1 MIISAHQP
9 NYIPW
14 IGYFHKMAWVDKF
27 VLADDVQYSSQSYT
41 NRARIKTA
49 RGKLWLT
56 VPVLTKGLGFPL
68 IKDVRIDQ
76 SKNWQQKHWQSLQ
89 VNYSSSPYFGEYAPY
104 FEEIYQKEW
113 DFLVDLNIS
122 FLELIRGFL
131 GIQTPIFQNT
141 QLVLRATNPSERI
154 IDMVKAMGGSTYI
167 SGRGGSLNYLQE
179 DLFQEAGITLDFDEF
194 SHPTYSQQ
202 FEDFIPGL
210 SIIDLLFNE
219 GPDCRR
225 FFQQRDEAIEQ
236 V

>member
-41 NRARIKTA
+41 NRTRIKTA

-89 VNYSSSPYFGEYAPY
+89 VNYSASPY
-104 FEEIYQKEW
+104 FEEYAAYFEDIYRKDWEY
-113 DFLVDLNIS
+113 LVDLNIS
-122 FLELIRGFL
+122 FLELIRELL
-131 GIQTPIFQNT
+131 GIQTPVFRNS
-141 QLVLRATNPSERI
+141 QLDLQSSSPSERI
-154 IDMVKAMGGSTYI
+154 ISMVKAMGGSTYI
-167 SGRGGSLNYLQE
+167 SGRGGSLSYLQE
-179 DLFQEAGITLDFDEF
+179 DLFNTAGITLDFDEF
-194 SHPTYSQQ
+194 SHPIYPQQ
-202 FEDFIPGL
+202 FEEFIPGL
-210 SIIDLLFNE
+210 STIDLLFNE
-219 GPDCRR
+219 GPNSRR
-225 FFQQRDEAIEQ
+225 FFQQRNEVVEQ